1 MLKLLK
7 MGVGSVKM
15 IKTKWLWTLR
25 NGKNKLNFFVKKS
38 CYLTIF
44 IIVYLGGEKYGLFL
58 VFFFIYLCRHNRPC
72 YFGQAFNGLDKL
84 VINTCK
90 NNIFKKY
97 YKNISKKILQY

>member
-1 MLKLLK
+1 

-44 IIVYLGGEKYGLFL
+44 IIVYLGGEKDELFL
-58 VFFFIYLCRHNRPC
+58 GFFFFFYVDTIGHVIL
-72 YFGQAFNGLDKL
+72 AKLLMGL
-84 VINTCK
+84 IN
-90 NNIFKKY
+90 
-97 YKNISKKILQY
+97 L

>member
-1 MLKLLK
+1 MALD
-7 MGVGSVKM
+7 
-15 IKTKWLWTLR
+15 LR
-25 NGKNKLNFFVKKS
+25 NGKNKLNFLVKKS

-44 IIVYLGGEKYGLFL
+44 IIVYLGGEKDELFL
-58 VFFFIYLCRHNRPC
+58 VFFFFLCRHNRAC

-84 VINTCK
+84 VIKPKNTCK